1 MNRSAPARGP
11 LVKRYA
17 QVVLGLALSL
27 APAASHAISVPL
39 PTGDATLNL
48 NLQLQPQ
55 FLVNEAGTPDGMDP
69 SYDLF
74 IRRSRIALN
83 GTVGK
88 DFSYYFQLDNP
99 NFGKFGNLTG
109 RVLVQDAWVGWA
121 PTGIDGGTVVYID
134 AGLLYLPIS
143 RHVLGYTTNYVTAAL
158 QTDAFR
164 ITNNTFPRFRH
175 DGRQS
180 RRWQ

>member
-1 MNRSAPARGP
+1 M
-11 LVKRYA
+11 KRYA

-39 PTGDATLNL
+39 STTDATLNL

-69 SYDLF
+69 SYDVF
-74 IRRSRIALN
+74 VRRVRIAVN

-88 DFSYYFQLDNP
+88 SFSYYFQLDNP

-109 RVLVQDAWVGWA
+109 RVLVQDAWLGWA
-121 PTGIDGGTVVYID
+121 PTGIEGGPGGYIDGGRV
-134 AGLLYLPIS
+134 GLPTCRRFL
-143 RHVLGYTTNYVTAAL
+143 RQTT
-158 QTDAFR
+158 
-164 ITNNTFPRFRH
+164 
-175 DGRQS
+175 
-180 RRWQ
+180 